1 LGKSEIIDSVVRED
15 GKKYR
20 YLDTW
25 DINASQADKSFRNG
39 MTETKDGYELSWG
52 IGACGDH
59 EYVME
64 YTVTNF
70 SKQLNDDSQ
79 MLFWQFVNDET
90 NIPPEKV
97 VVEIETEKELNDE
110 TEKIWA
116 FGFSGEV
123 EFQDGKVVAT
133 S

>member
-1 LGKSEIIDSVVRED
+1 
-15 GKKYR
+15 
-20 YLDTW
+20 
-25 DINASQADKSFRNG
+25 
-39 MTETKDGYELSWG
+39 
-52 IGACGDH
+52 
-59 EYVME
+59 
-64 YTVTNF
+64 TVTNF
-70 SKQLNDDSQ
+70 IKQLNDDSQ

-133 S
+133 SDSPLTHSDYVTILVRLWDGMCATDDKLSK